1 MYYTVDDRNEANWL
15 YRGEYM
21 SMRHGVTPDEANQ
34 ALCDPERVIVE
45 PDPSS
50 LSGRAARVIGCTA
63 TERLLTVITLE
74 EEGVVWGVNGWD
86 ANPTDQRRYIEGVGL

>member
-1 MYYTVDDRNEANWL
+1 MYYTVDDRNKANWL

-21 SMRHGVTPDEANQ
+21 GMRHGVTPDEANQ

-50 LSGRAARVIGCTA
+50 LSGRGVRVIGRTA
-63 TERLLTVITLE
+63 TERLLTVITLDR
-74 EEGVVWGVNGWD
+74 EGVVWGVNGWD